1 MAIEGG
7 RKGERVEEVGG
18 EEGGD
23 AVAGGWC
30 EVEGEG
36 WDGGGERGV
45 EGGEGGFEMYVGFL
59 REEYRVAETFV
70 GVGMC

>member
-36 WDGGGERGV
+36 WEGGAEGGDGVWGWGR
-45 EGGEGGFEMYVGFL
+45 GEGGGGWGGWV
-59 REEYRVAETFV
+59 
-70 GVGMC
+70 